1 MGKGNSTFALPPKV
15 LASSL
20 ALCPRVNAVDS
31 RPHGTC
37 SLLVH
42 ESRCMPSVETHRIR
56 PGNGPQMPVGTLVAC
71 LHKSPLCVPAHL
83 CLESHFWAG
92 CHGQDNACRVG
103 EEKCQH
109 TWSSLS
115 RRNPL
120 SRYARRRG
128 GEAKPTRNKVGLNRG
143 EGSVS

>member
-1 MGKGNSTFALPPKV
+1 
-15 LASSL
+15 
-20 ALCPRVNAVDS
+20 
-31 RPHGTC
+31 
-37 SLLVH
+37 
-42 ESRCMPSVETHRIR
+42 
-56 PGNGPQMPVGTLVAC
+56 MPVA
-71 LHKSPLCVPAHL
+71 LHIPLHPPPQCQDNTTSHTKSPDKPRAQREGVRG
-83 CLESHFWAG
+83 W
-92 CHGQDNACRVG
+92 VG